1 MSLLDALNSTP
12 ITKEWL
18 LKNGWIS
25 CRDYSGDQIEGWY
38 SINLNAME
46 PHWRFHRYVK
56 ICVGYKPGAGIL
68 NLWNKYSTVT
78 TVEELDFTIS
88 QLCKQEGIKYLKPE
102 WMD

>member
-1 MSLLDALNSTP
+1 MSLLDELNSTP

-38 SINLNAME
+38 SINLNAVE
-46 PHWRFHRYVK
+46 SYRGFDRYVK
-56 ICVGYKPGAGIL
+56 ICVGYKPGANIL

-78 TVEELDFTIS
+78 TVEELDFTINR
-88 QLCKQEGIKYLKPE
+88 LCKQEKIKYLRPK